1 MSMEEKYVIDASS
14 LIDLNKFNPLD
25 IYHKPWEKIE
35 QLIENN
41 LLFSPIEVFKEL
53 VKKDDL
59 LAEWVKK
66 HKKMFKP
73 ITKRQ
78 TEIVSEILKTYP
90 SIINVKK
97 ENAADPWV
105 IALAVEL
112 TEPKKQTTLITVKW
126 LVITEEQKRGVRVK
140 IPLICENYKIE
151 CLKIFDMFRRKGWK
165 F

>member
-1 MSMEEKYVIDASS
+1 MSHKENFVIDASS

-25 IYHKPWEKIE
+25 IYEKPWEKLE
-35 QLIENN
+35 KLIDDGM
-41 LLFSPIEVFKEL
+41 LFSSIEVFKEL
-53 VKKDDL
+53 VRKDDI
-59 LAEWVKK
+59 LADWIKK

-73 ITKRQ
+73 ITKKQ
-78 TEIVSEILKTYP
+78 TETVSQILRKYP

-112 TEPKKQTTLITVKW
+112 SEQKTLVTVKW
-126 LVITEEQKRGVRVK
+126 LVVTEEQKRGNRVR
-140 IPLICENYKIE
+140 IPLICEDYNIDY
-151 CLKIFDMFRRKGWK
+151 LKIFDMFRRKGWK

>member
-90 SIINVKK
+90 AIINVKK
-97 ENAADPWV
+97 EIKDSKKEEDEEHNILKKISHLLDEKDNAW
-105 IALAVEL
+105 
-112 TEPKKQTTLITVKW
+112 
-126 LVITEEQKRGVRVK
+126 
-140 IPLICENYKIE
+140 KIE
-151 CLKIFDMFRRKGWK
+151 EILSVKELENIKSSGFIYESPAGTYRVLE
-165 F
+165 